1 MHSLYAALCYVI
13 KQNMYLTYTC
23 AYVWSKISLY
33 LEIFSSEV
41 AAQELVMTRQNDD
54 REGNQE
60 LVMTRQNDDREGN
73 QELQNPVKA
82 YEQLLFSVRSTFTC
96 IKVAN
101 H

>member
-1 MHSLYAALCYVI
+1 
-13 KQNMYLTYTC
+13 MYPTYTC
-23 AYVWSKISLY
+23 AYVWSKVSLY

-41 AAQELVMTRQNDD
+41 AAQELVMTW
-54 REGNQE
+54 
-60 LVMTRQNDDREGN
+60 QNDDREGN
-73 QELQNPVKA
+73 QELQDPVKA

>member
-1 MHSLYAALCYVI
+1 MHSLYGALCYVI

-33 LEIFSSEV
+33 LEIFFSEV
-41 AAQELVMTRQNDD
+41 AAQELVMTWQNDD
-54 REGNQE
+54 RK
-60 LVMTRQNDDREGN
+60 GN
-73 QELQNPVKA
+73 QELQDPVKA

>member
-1 MHSLYAALCYVI
+1 MELCVVLLNRI
-13 KQNMYLTYTC
+13 CTLITLVRMYEEI
-23 AYVWSKISLY
+23 ISLY

>member
-1 MHSLYAALCYVI
+1 MLLNRICTLHTLVR
-13 KQNMYLTYTC
+13 MYEE
-23 AYVWSKISLY
+23 IIFLY

-41 AAQELVMTRQNDD
+41 AA
-54 REGNQE
+54 QE

>member
-1 MHSLYAALCYVI
+1 
-13 KQNMYLTYTC
+13 MYEEI
-23 AYVWSKISLY
+23 ISLY

-41 AAQELVMTRQNDD
+41 AAQELVMTWQNDD
-54 REGNQE
+54 RQ
-60 LVMTRQNDDREGN
+60 DN
-73 QELQNPVKA
+73 QELQDPVKA

>member
-1 MHSLYAALCYVI
+1 
-13 KQNMYLTYTC
+13 MYEEI
-23 AYVWSKISLY
+23 ISLY

-60 LVMTRQNDDREGN
+60 L
-73 QELQNPVKA
+73 QNPVKA
-82 YEQLLFSVRSTFTC
+82 YEQLLSSVRSTFTC

>member
-1 MHSLYAALCYVI
+1 MSLNRVCTLHTLVR
-13 KQNMYLTYTC
+13 MYEEI
-23 AYVWSKISLY
+23 ISLY

-41 AAQELVMTRQNDD
+41 AA
-54 REGNQE
+54 QE

>member
-33 LEIFSSEV
+33 LEIFFSEV

-60 LVMTRQNDDREGN
+60 LQD
-73 QELQNPVKA
+73 PVKA

>member
-1 MHSLYAALCYVI
+1 MSLNRVCTLHTLVR
-13 KQNMYLTYTC
+13 MYEEI
-23 AYVWSKISLY
+23 ISLY

-54 REGNQE
+54 REGS
-60 LVMTRQNDDREGN
+60 

>member
-1 MHSLYAALCYVI
+1 
-13 KQNMYLTYTC
+13 MYEEI
-23 AYVWSKISLY
+23 ISLY

-60 LVMTRQNDDREGN
+60 F
-73 QELQNPVKA
+73 QNPVKA

>member
-1 MHSLYAALCYVI
+1 MSLNRVCTLHTLVR
-13 KQNMYLTYTC
+13 MYEEI
-23 AYVWSKISLY
+23 ISLY

-60 LVMTRQNDDREGN
+60 L
-73 QELQNPVKA
+73 QNPVKA
-82 YEQLLFSVRSTFTC
+82 YEQLLSSVRSTFTC

>member
-13 KQNMYLTYTC
+13 KQNMYPTYTC

-33 LEIFSSEV
+33 LEIFFSEV
-41 AAQELVMTRQNDD
+41 AA
-54 REGNQE
+54 QE

>member
-23 AYVWSKISLY
+23 AYVWSKVSLY

-41 AAQELVMTRQNDD
+41 AAQELVMTW
-54 REGNQE
+54 
-60 LVMTRQNDDREGN
+60 QNDDREGN
-73 QELQNPVKA
+73 QELQDPVKA

>member
-1 MHSLYAALCYVI
+1 
-13 KQNMYLTYTC
+13 MYEE
-23 AYVWSKISLY
+23 IIFLY

-41 AAQELVMTRQNDD
+41 AA
-54 REGNQE
+54 QE

>member
-1 MHSLYAALCYVI
+1 MHSLYAALCYII

-60 LVMTRQNDDREGN
+60 L
-73 QELQNPVKA
+73 QNPVKA

>member
-41 AAQELVMTRQNDD
+41 AAQELVMTW
-54 REGNQE
+54 
-60 LVMTRQNDDREGN
+60 QNDDREGN
-73 QELQNPVKA
+73 QELQDPVKA

>member
-1 MHSLYAALCYVI
+1 MHSLYAALCNVI

-60 LVMTRQNDDREGN
+60 L
-73 QELQNPVKA
+73 QNPVKA

>member
-23 AYVWSKISLY
+23 AYVWSKTSLY

-41 AAQELVMTRQNDD
+41 AA
-54 REGNQE
+54 QE

>member
-60 LVMTRQNDDREGN
+60 L
-73 QELQNPVKA
+73 QNPVKA

>member
-1 MHSLYAALCYVI
+1 MHLCVLLLNRI
-13 KQNMYLTYTC
+13 CTLHTLVRMYEEI
-23 AYVWSKISLY
+23 ISLY

-60 LVMTRQNDDREGN
+60 L
-73 QELQNPVKA
+73 QNPVKA
-82 YEQLLFSVRSTFTC
+82 YEQLLFSARSTFTC
-96 IKVAN
+96 IKLAN

>member
-1 MHSLYAALCYVI
+1 
-13 KQNMYLTYTC
+13 MYEEI
-23 AYVWSKISLY
+23 ISLY

-41 AAQELVMTRQNDD
+41 AV
-54 REGNQE
+54 QE

>member
-23 AYVWSKISLY
+23 AYVWRKISLY
-33 LEIFSSEV
+33 LEIFFSEV
-41 AAQELVMTRQNDD
+41 AAQELVMTW
-54 REGNQE
+54 
-60 LVMTRQNDDREGN
+60 QNDDREGN
-73 QELQNPVKA
+73 QELQDPVKA

>member
-1 MHSLYAALCYVI
+1 MHSLYAALCYII

-60 LVMTRQNDDREGN
+60 LQD
-73 QELQNPVKA
+73 PVKA